1 MYKTARIIVAKISPE
16 TGEIV
21 RVIGGTFGS
30 R

>member
-1 MYKTARIIVAKISPE
+1 MYKTARIIVAKINPE
-16 TGEIV
+16 TSEIE